1 MNGHDVQ
8 FCSGLRR
15 LSNLK
20 PQTHP
25 FKVASSNSTMHSRI
39 PCLLFLLALA
49 HVLGASL
56 SPQASQHNGT
66 TLEEERG
73 RDTIVNGDRNNFIHN
88 ELGEYVDD
96 SVSGMMMNFTKAA
109 SLDPRSKTIISK
121 SALEANE
128 EARIIERSIMQEAD
142 DITHEY
148 DPSKT
153 TISQTNSTTP
163 ASRGL
168 PVVSSTS
175 SFAEDIL
182 VADSS
187 ARSLRNRFS
196 VLDDLQLAY
205 VGDKKIHLHN
215 SHRKWGLKNR
225 FHLPR
230 PLNLPMTFSTC
241 LWGHRESSQIQ
252 RAHSTRIHY
261 LYRRLL

>member
-1 MNGHDVQ
+1 
-8 FCSGLRR
+8 
-15 LSNLK
+15 
-20 PQTHP
+20 
-25 FKVASSNSTMHSRI
+25 
-39 PCLLFLLALA
+39 LALA

-96 SVSGMMMNFTKAA
+96 SVSGVMMNFTKAA

-153 TISQTNSTTP
+153 TISQ
-163 ASRGL
+163 
-168 PVVSSTS
+168 TS